1 MCLRDSFD
9 FSINIICTSFWIA
22 QSCDEMKIKKKT
34 LGIESARAAFELYYD
49 DEMSKIND
57 NNTNT
62 E

>member
-1 MCLRDSFD
+1 
-9 FSINIICTSFWIA
+9 
-22 QSCDEMKIKKKT
+22 MKIKKKT

-57 NNTNT
+57 KNTNT